1 MMWIKRKNEVNRE
14 TEQREERGKT
24 MGIRRKNEVNRE
36 TEQREE
42 RGKTVWGLFK
52 YKKLKD

>member
-1 MMWIKRKNEVNRE
+1 MMWIKRENEVNRE
-14 TEQREERGKT
+14 TEQREERGET
-24 MGIRRKNEVNRE
+24 MWIKRKNEVNRE

>member
-1 MMWIKRKNEVNRE
+1 MWIKRENEVNWE

-24 MGIRRKNEVNRE
+24 MGIKRKNEVNRE